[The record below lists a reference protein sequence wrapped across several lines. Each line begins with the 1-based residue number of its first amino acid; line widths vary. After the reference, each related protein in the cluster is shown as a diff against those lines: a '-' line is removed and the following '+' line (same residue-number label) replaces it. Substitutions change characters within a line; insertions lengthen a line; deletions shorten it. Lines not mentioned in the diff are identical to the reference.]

1 MLPIGSNCIAGW
13 RAESLQEDTQDVQV
27 AIEFLGSEKTLLGNK
42 RPVTKMPPGEIAVA
56 EFLSLSLHFSSL
68 TLLGP
73 NSLLLMRGQVTQD
86 SVGQKER
93 KLV

>member
-1 MLPIGSNCIAGW
+1 METRELA
-13 RAESLQEDTQDVQV
+13 RDTQVVQV
-27 AIEFLGSEKTLLGNK
+27 AIEFHGLKKSLLGK
-42 RPVTKMPPGEIAVA
+42 KGAGYQTPPGAKAAV

-73 NSLLLMRGQVTQD
+73 NSLLLMRGQVTHD
-86 SVGQKER
+86 SGGQKER